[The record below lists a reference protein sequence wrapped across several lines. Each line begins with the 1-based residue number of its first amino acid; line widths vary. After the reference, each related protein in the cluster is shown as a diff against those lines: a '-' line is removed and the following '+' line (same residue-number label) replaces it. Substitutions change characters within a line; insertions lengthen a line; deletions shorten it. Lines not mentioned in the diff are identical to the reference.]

1 MNKSA
6 FETVQQLLKLGK
18 QKNRNQK
25 YGNKMLKIVITFVMI
40 IFGNYSWG
48 QYSGTGTFSKITSL
62 TDLTDGYYV
71 VAFGTT
77 YAMNNTYVSPT
88 YLDRTAISP
97 SSNTITNPAT
107 SIVWKIE
114 TNGSGRTIY
123 NESSAKYVSYTGS
136 SNNVQVVDAVTANNQ
151 RWTFAWSTSVF
162 TVTNL
167 GVGTRLLQYNNN
179 SGSYR
184 FACYTGTQQNITLYK
199 MASTSVPTLT
209 TPTSSDITNASATLG
224 ATVASNGGA
233 SLTARGTVWGTTA
246 NPTGNSLAEGGTSV
260 SAFTH
265 SRSSFTANTFYYY
278 RGYAT
283 NSAGT
288 GYSPDGTF
296 TTKHNAPNIGSGS
309 GATSSSIVVN
319 WTAPTGGG
327 SESFTYEVQVDNNSD
342 FSSPEYTQSSIGS
355 GTVSTTATGLS
366 PSTTFYFRVRANNA
380 GGSSDWSSTSVGYA
394 TLAASTPTFTVGTLT
409 GFGNQCISSCSAE
422 KSFTITGSSLTS
434 ADVVVTALS
443 GYTLCATSG
452 GSFTSSLTFTQ
463 GGGSFS
469 QTVYVKF
476 CPSIV
481 QAYDGNIVVSGGGAS
496 SENIAVTGSGINT
509 APTVTAGA
517 ATSVTNSSATIP
529 GTITVNGCSAI
540 TAYGVEYSTTNGFAN
555 GSGTQVA
562 GSNLSGGNFSVP
574 LTGLNYSTIYYFK
587 TYATNGGGTSYS
599 AQGSFTTLTPT
610 ISVGTI
616 TAFGN
621 VCINTTSAEK
631 SYTVSGS
638 NLVAN
643 ISISAP
649 SGYEIST
656 TSGSGFGSSI
666 NLTQSGGTVIA
677 TTIYVRFVPTAV
689 QAYPGNITNTSTGA
703 TSQNVAVSGS
713 GINTAPTVT
722 TTSPATSIDVTSATC
737 GGNVTA
743 VGCQSITDRGI
754 CYGTSSNPD
763 ITGSKTT
770 EAGSTGAFSSNI
782 SGLTENTLYHFRAYA
797 TSSAGTSYGTDVTFT
812 TLKSAPTTQA
822 SLITFSAVG
831 QNSMTVSWT
840 NGNGSKRVVIINTS
854 NSFTNPTN
862 GADPSANT
870 VYSGSGEQVVYNN
883 SSNTV
888 TVTGLSQSTT
898 YWFRVYEY
906 NNSGTD
912 TKYNTS
918 TNTDNPKSQVT
929 SDGPCLTDQ
938 SGYTGWTLSGATSS
952 SNQACSGSGILFNA
966 AGQYVITPAI
976 TNPDKLNFNKKR
988 SSNSTAWEL
997 LVQIGTSSSGP
1008 WTTVSTISSISATC
1022 SANAEIDLS
1031 SYTGTQYLKFIDNRA
1046 SGTHERGIDDITV
1059 TCNNIPMPE
1068 INIKG
1073 NNNSIASG
1081 SAVPS
1086 FSNHTDFGN
1095 VDVASGTLVRTF
1107 TIENN
1112 GSADLNL
1119 TGGSPYVSIS
1129 GVDASD
1135 FSVTAI
1141 PTPSVISTGSTTF
1154 QITFNPSATGI
1165 RNATISIA
1173 NDDSDENPYTFAIQ
1187 GTGVNSMASDIVTD
1201 GTFSYSSNIDYISY
1215 QGDPASN
1222 TSNSVGVF
1230 KFTIRDGGGSADS
1243 DAFTTELNSITF
1255 NVTNIANIRS
1265 AALFGGAT
1273 QTTLINNTPNI
1284 NTGAGT
1290 ITFTGLSGV
1299 NVTADDDGT
1308 KNITLR
1314 ISFQTTVTDNQQ
1326 LQFSISSA
1334 TANSSGSVFA
1344 STNAG
1349 GAVSSTA
1356 GDVNRIEVTATKLGF
1371 SVQPGG
1377 SSINVALPSFTV
1389 ATMDVNNNI
1398 DLDASASITISS
1410 SGTGLTAVNP
1420 YSLISGTVSINNVSF
1435 SDAQS
1440 NITLTASA
1448 SGLSDGTSN
1457 AFTISEII
1465 IPANS
1470 YRTVTGGTWPSSGTA
1485 TWERYIGGVWTS
1497 ASAPAAASSNVLYI
1511 RNTITT
1517 NAAFAA
1523 PAPGSYVVVDSGG
1536 VFNVGHN
1543 CTFAS
1548 MVVNSKGELNITNP
1562 AVTVASTGTI
1572 TVESGGK
1579 VIINSATLNNAD
1591 GLWAGTENFKNGS
1604 TLEIKD
1610 WDWDSSSGQERL
1622 IDNSNEVSVNDDGY
1636 YFGNLTISAT
1646 LTEKAFTLIGNVGS
1660 YKLCQNNLTVNLGAT
1675 STFNVILT
1683 NVNANAEIGGDI
1695 IAQKMTFSFGS
1706 VSASNLTHTVKGNIS
1721 ASGGIINLNQTAA
1734 AGASVVV
1741 NLQGNLD
1748 ISSGSSLICT
1758 DPGCKIVLS
1767 KSGTQTI
1774 SIAGTLGTNL
1784 AFEVASGSITQL
1796 IGQNF
1801 NLANASNKLS
1811 VLTGGTLEFNNFD
1824 ITGLGDFILEA
1835 SGTLKITSANGVNAT
1850 GNNTGNVQCTGTRTY
1865 SQSGF
1870 YHYVGSTTPQS
1881 TGTAMTSGST
1891 AKQIVI
1897 NKTNPTDIVNLTQ
1910 STGTTSKLEI
1920 IQGIFA
1926 ESLTAQITGSG
1937 ELIMSGGEY
1946 RMPVL
1951 ATNLPQLS
1959 GTYNITGGTIH
1970 LNGGVGLQ
1978 TLKGGI
1984 DYYNLMFS
1992 GGGTKNISVAITNIG
2007 DNSTLNLGLVTIKD
2021 DNTVLDVQNSGF
2033 SGNAGLTMLNNSTFR
2048 MKRVS
2053 ASLPELD
2060 GEYTLTGGTIEL
2072 YGSESTQNHTLRG
2085 TDGASNRITYNNI
2098 ELNSNSTNVAYNDA
2112 NIIIGAGFTVKGTM
2126 NVNSPTCMRIAST
2139 YNIDGVG
2146 VFNVNPGATLKYG
2159 SADGITASSPSG
2171 NIRTTTRNFSNTA
2184 SYGFSGSVNQVTGD
2198 GLPLSVKN
2206 IYVDKTNSTA
2216 TVSLT
2221 NPVAIE
2227 TSLVMT
2233 QGHILTGSNL
2243 LELGNSTIN
2252 KGTLTYSSGYII
2264 GKMRRWF
2271 DGTNSGNAS
2280 GLFPLAISES
2290 GYKNRNVLIE
2300 YTTTA
2305 SSGGSL
2311 TVEWIP
2317 SAMGTAGLPILAANT
2332 GGCSFDIS
2340 TASVEGYWK
2349 IDNSVGNLTDGEY
2362 KISLT
2367 GEDINT
2373 ITDLSKLTLL
2383 KRVGGGNWTAP
2394 GTHVTPSGST
2404 SIPTVARSGVSGW
2417 SNFGFGGGSPN
2428 NLPVEMQSFSANCFE
2443 SSVLIKWI
2451 TASEINNSRFVIQ
2464 KSINSNEW
2472 IDVVEILGHGNSTTP
2487 IDYSYIDKPSNQQV
2501 LYRLIQFDFDGEYEV
2516 YGPISINCDNKY
2528 SDDLSIV
2535 CYPNPFNEVI
2545 NILLTDMPMDNI
2557 FVEIIDMNGKTIIS
2571 DSYKDTKKI
2580 SINTSNLG
2588 RGVYTIRVIN
2598 QYKTQ
2603 IFKVVKQ

>member
-1 MNKSA
+1 MNNNPIDALK
-6 FETVQQLLKLGK
+6 QLTKLNT
-18 QKNRNQK
+18 QKHK
-25 YGNKMLKIVITFVMI
+25 NKKCNNKIRTILITFIMI
-40 IFGNYSWG
+40 IIENYSWAQTDLINENIQSWTNRG
-48 QYSGTGTFSKITSL
+48 SYGSYTQVITAGTVSMSNCMVTNNASATGTCSAGRIQMQASTGIIELPTVSSVSIAEFHIAAGSTGRSVKLQSYNGSSWV
-62 TDLTDGYYV
+62 DLTTFSGISSTGSTFTYTINSTSSTRLRLSSPSNAVYVHDIIVKDYV
-71 VAFGTT
+71 VA
-77 YAMNNTYVSPT
+77 
-88 YLDRTAISP
+88 
-97 SSNTITNPAT
+97 
-107 SIVWKIE
+107 
-114 TNGSGRTIY
+114 
-123 NESSAKYVSYTGS
+123 SA
-136 SNNVQVVDAVTANNQ
+136 
-151 RWTFAWSTSVF
+151 
-162 TVTNL
+162 
-167 GVGTRLLQYNNN
+167 
-179 SGSYR
+179 
-184 FACYTGTQQNITLYK
+184 
-199 MASTSVPTLT
+199 PTLT
-209 TPTSSDITNASATLG
+209 TPTSSSITTTSATLG
-224 ATVASNGGA
+224 ATVTNDGGA
-233 SLTARGTVWGTTA
+233 SLSARGTLWGTSA
-246 NPTGNSLAEGGTSV
+246 NPTGNSLAEGGTTV
-260 SAFTH
+260 SAFSH
-265 SRSSFTANTFYYY
+265 SRSGFTANTLYYY

-288 GYSPDGTF
+288 GYSPDNTF

-309 GATSSSIVVN
+309 SATSSSIIAN

-342 FSSPEYTQSSIGS
+342 FSSPEFTQSSISS
-355 GTVSTTATGLS
+355 GTLSATATGLS
-366 PSTTFYFRVRANNA
+366 PSTTYYFRVRANNA
-380 GGSSDWSSTSVGYA
+380 GGSSDWSSTSAGYS
-394 TLAASTPTFTVGTLT
+394 TTAASTPTFSVGALT
-409 GFGNQCISSCSAE
+409 GFGNQCIGSCSAE

-443 GYTLCATSG
+443 GYTVCATAG
-452 GSFTSSLTFTQ
+452 GTYTSSLTFTQ
-463 GGGSFS
+463 GGGAFS
-469 QTVYVKF
+469 QTIYVKF
-476 CPSIV
+476 CPVSEQTYI
-481 QAYDGNIVVSGGGAS
+481 GNIVVSGGGATS
-496 SENIAVTGSGINT
+496 VDVAVTGVGINT

-517 ATSVTNSSATIP
+517 ASAITNASATLP
-529 GTITVNGCSAI
+529 GTISVTGCTAI
-540 TAYGVEYSTTNGFAN
+540 SAYGIEYSTTNGFAN
-555 GSGTQVA
+555 GTGTQVA
-562 GSNLSGGNFSVP
+562 GSNLSGGNFSVG
-574 LTGLNYSTIYYFK
+574 LSGLNYSTTYYYK

-599 AQGSFTTLTPT
+599 AQSSFTTLTPT
-610 ISVGTI
+610 ISVGTV
-616 TAFGN
+616 TAFSN
-621 VCINTTSAEK
+621 QCINTTSSEK
-631 SYTVSGS
+631 SYAVSGS
-638 NLVAN
+638 NLVAD
-643 ISISAP
+643 ISLSAP

-656 TSGSGFGSSI
+656 TSGSGFGSTI
-666 NLTQSGGTVIA
+666 NLTQSGGVVNS
-677 TTIYVRFVPTAV
+677 TTIYVRFVPSAV
-689 QAYPGNITNTSTGA
+689 QAYSGNISHTSTGA
-703 TSQNVAVSGS
+703 STRNVAVSGS

-722 TTSPATSIDVTSATC
+722 TTSPASSIDLTSATC
-737 GGNVTA
+737 SGNVTA
-743 VGCQSITDRGI
+743 AGCQSITARGI
-754 CYGTSSNPD
+754 CYGTSVNPD

-770 EAGSTGAFSSNI
+770 EAGTTGAFSSNI

-997 LVQIGTSSSGP
+997 LVQISTSSSGP

-1141 PTPSVISTGSTTF
+1141 PTPSVISSGSTTF

-1255 NVTNIANIRS
+1255 NVANIANIRS

-1326 LQFSISSA
+1326 LQFTIASA
-1334 TANSSGSVFA
+1334 TANSTGSVFA

-1448 SGLSDGTSN
+1448 PGLSDGTSN

-1470 YRTVTGGTWPSSGTA
+1470 YRTVTGGTWPNSGTA

-1591 GLWAGTENFKNGS
+1591 GLWDGTENFKNGS
-1604 TLEIKD
+1604 TLEIQN
-1610 WDWDSSSGQERL
+1610 WDWDSNSGERL
-1622 IDNSNEVSVNDDGY
+1622 IDNSNEISVNDDGY
-1636 YFGNLTISAT
+1636 YFGNITISAT

-1660 YKLCQNNLTVNLGAT
+1660 YKLCQNNITVNLGAT
-1675 STFNVILT
+1675 STYNVILT
-1683 NVNANAEIGGDI
+1683 NVNANAEIGGDV

-1721 ASGGIINLNQTAA
+1721 ASGGIINLNQTS
-1734 AGASVVV
+1734 AGSASVIV
-1741 NLQGNLD
+1741 NLHGNLD
-1748 ISSGSSLICT
+1748 IPSGSSLISS
-1758 DPGCKIVLS
+1758 DAGCKIVLS
-1767 KSGTQTI
+1767 NSGTQTI
-1774 SIAGTLGTNL
+1774 SIAGTLGSNVT
-1784 AFEVASGSITQL
+1784 FEVASGSITQL
-1796 IGQNF
+1796 IGQNL

-1951 ATNLPQLS
+1951 ATTLPQLS

-2139 YNIDGVG
+2139 YNIDGEG

-2184 SYGFSGSVNQVTGD
+2184 SYGFAGSVNQVSGD
-2198 GLPLSVKN
+2198 GLPSSVKN
-2206 IYVDKTNSTA
+2206 IYIDKTSAIA
-2216 TVSLT
+2216 TVTLT
-2221 NPVAIE
+2221 NPLTIE

-2233 QGHILTGSNL
+2233 QGHILTESNL

-2252 KGTLTYSSGYII
+2252 KGSLTHITGYVI
-2264 GKMRRWF
+2264 GRMRRWF

-2280 GLFPLAISES
+2280 GQFPLAISES

-2332 GGCSFDIS
+2332 GGCSFDIN
-2340 TASVEGYWK
+2340 TASIEGYWK

-2428 NLPVEMQSFSANCFE
+2428 TLPVEMQSFSANCFE

-2516 YGPISINCDNKY
+2516 YGPISLNCDNKY

-2571 DSYKDTKKI
+2571 GSYKDTKTI